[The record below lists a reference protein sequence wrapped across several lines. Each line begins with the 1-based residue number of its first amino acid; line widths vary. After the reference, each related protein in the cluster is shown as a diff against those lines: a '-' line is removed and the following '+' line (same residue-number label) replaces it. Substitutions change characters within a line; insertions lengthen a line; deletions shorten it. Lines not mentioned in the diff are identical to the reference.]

1 VYYRPDPALNY
12 AGVPFPPYNNR
23 ELDIN
28 QDGVID
34 FAVRADPAFSTIAIF
49 NNNRLAS
56 LPEERPDTGT
66 FVFPF
71 AVGSQ
76 IGSSL
81 NPVLVW
87 ERAGDYPGE
96 SLLVGN
102 FGTGSAIGLW
112 PGVNAYVGIELEIS
126 GLPHY
131 GWIHIASDSFSS
143 GSILDWAYE
152 TRAGVAIEAGAGVPE
167 PSSLALLGLAAG
179 LFCFFRQRAAKPP
192 PLIINQIVQTATN
205 QIAIGWPAVVGQ
217 LYQVQSLNALGTTN
231 WANVDGTR

>member
-1 VYYRPDPALNY
+1 VRLSRHGLALLAAAIWLLPTADGHSQGTIVYYQPDPALNY

-23 ELDIN
+23 EIDIN

-56 LPEERPDTGT
+56 LPEEPPDIGA

-87 ERAGDYPGE
+87 ERAGDYPGD

-126 GLPHY
+126 GQPHY
-131 GWIHIASDSFSS
+131 GWLHIASDSFSS

-152 TRAGVAIEAGAGVPE
+152 TRPNTPTFAGAVPE
-167 PSSLALLGLAAG
+167 PSTWALLSAG
-179 LFCFFRQRAAKPP
+179 GVLFWFLRRGKRVA
-192 PLIINQIVQTATN
+192 
-205 QIAIGWPAVVGQ
+205 
-217 LYQVQSLNALGTTN
+217 
-231 WANVDGTR
+231 

>member
-1 VYYRPDPALNY
+1 MRLSRHGLALLAAAIWLLPTADGHSQGTIVYYQPDPALNY

-56 LPEERPDTGT
+56 LPEDPPDIGA

-87 ERAGDYPGE
+87 ERAGDYPGD

-126 GLPHY
+126 GQPHY

-152 TRAGVAIEAGAGVPE
+152 TRAGVAILAGAVPE
-167 PSSLALLGLAAG
+167 PSCVSLCVLGILV
-179 LFCFFRQRAAKPP
+179 LFARRSQRRRQ
-192 PLIINQIVQTATN
+192 L
-205 QIAIGWPAVVGQ
+205 
-217 LYQVQSLNALGTTN
+217 
-231 WANVDGTR
+231 